1 MTAQLSQVVRCL
13 HRSPSTRANTIA
25 VPAWKALWG
34 KECVATVV
42 DITLTS
48 RAPKYS
54 LILELDRKIRD
65 MELPKYAMDEPPK
78 NASMSE
84 TMKHFMPINYRELS
98 EYPYCLEAN
107 AMI

>member
-1 MTAQLSQVVRCL
+1 M
-13 HRSPSTRANTIA
+13 
-25 VPAWKALWG
+25 
-34 KECVATVV
+34 V

-98 EYPYCLEAN
+98 EYPYRLEAN
-107 AMI
+107 TVI